1 MILKALASGKFLWVV
16 AWAIADASGT
26 LLAAQSFVQVFQGA
40 ASIMSFAASAG
51 TFTVAVIALWKVGHV
66 AKMVDGMNTALKADA
81 TAKQVE
87 LTASEKSGAF
97 QAGRIDGTRQPIVVD
112 DGPPTKAPRRRKKS
126 T

>member
-1 MILKALASGKFLWVV
+1 MSIDLLTPTKQFALA
-16 AWAIADASGT
+16 

-81 TAKQVE
+81 TAK
-87 LTASEKSGAF
+87 
-97 QAGRIDGTRQPIVVD
+97 
-112 DGPPTKAPRRRKKS
+112 
-126 T
+126 